1 MKVRAIQ
8 SFNDWEA
15 GIRRQ
20 ENEVFEIT
28 DERFEVL
35 ENNLKVSFSV
45 SISDVLEIIEKETE
59 TQGDETTPSSTARGA
74 SLGKSLIRIS
84 P

>member
-1 MKVRAIQ
+1 MKVKAIQ

-28 DERFEVL
+28 DDRFEVL

-45 SISDVLEIIEKETE
+45 SISDVLEIIEEETE
-59 TQGDETTPSSTARGA
+59 IQGDETTP
-74 SLGKSLIRIS
+74 LD
-84 P
+84 

>member
-1 MKVRAIQ
+1 MKVKVIQ

-59 TQGDETTPSSTARGA
+59 TQGDETTP
-74 SLGKSLIRIS
+74 LD
-84 P
+84 

>member
-1 MKVRAIQ
+1 MKVKAIQ

-15 GIRRQ
+15 GIRRY

-35 ENNLKVSFSV
+35 ENNLKVSFGV
-45 SISDVLEIIEKETE
+45 SISDIIKIIEKETE
-59 TQGDETTPSSTARGA
+59 TQGDETTP
-74 SLGKSLIRIS
+74 LD
-84 P
+84 

>member
-1 MKVRAIQ
+1 MKVKAIQ

-35 ENNLKVSFSV
+35 ENNLKVSFGV

-59 TQGDETTPSSTARGA
+59 TQGDETTP
-74 SLGKSLIRIS
+74 LD
-84 P
+84 

>member
-1 MKVRAIQ
+1 MKVKAIQ
-8 SFNDWEA
+8 SFNDWET
-15 GIRRQ
+15 GIRRL

-45 SISDVLEIIEKETE
+45 SISDVLEIIEEE
-59 TQGDETTPSSTARGA
+59 IMQGDKATPR
-74 SLGKSLIRIS
+74 K
-84 P
+84 

>member
-1 MKVRAIQ
+1 MKVKAIQ

-15 GIRRQ
+15 RIRRQ

-28 DERFEVL
+28 DERFEAL

-45 SISDVLEIIEKETE
+45 SITDVLEIIEEETE
-59 TQGDETTPSSTARGA
+59 TQGDETTP
-74 SLGKSLIRIS
+74 LD
-84 P
+84 

>member
-1 MKVRAIQ
+1 MKVKAIQ
-8 SFNDWEA
+8 SFNDWET
-15 GIRRQ
+15 GIRRL

-45 SISDVLEIIEKETE
+45 SISDVLEIIEEEIMQGDKET
-59 TQGDETTPSSTARGA
+59 PR
-74 SLGKSLIRIS
+74 K
-84 P
+84 

>member
-1 MKVRAIQ
+1 MKVKAIQ

-35 ENNLKVSFSV
+35 ENNLKVIFSV
-45 SISDVLEIIEKETE
+45 SISDVLEIIEEEIMQGDKETPY
-59 TQGDETTPSSTARGA
+59 D
-74 SLGKSLIRIS
+74 
-84 P
+84 

>member
-1 MKVRAIQ
+1 MKVKAIQ
-8 SFNDWEA
+8 SFNDWES
-15 GIRRQ
+15 GIRRL

-35 ENNLKVSFSV
+35 ENNLKVSFGV

-59 TQGDETTPSSTARGA
+59 TQGDETTP
-74 SLGKSLIRIS
+74 LD
-84 P
+84 

>member
-1 MKVRAIQ
+1 MKVKAIQ

-59 TQGDETTPSSTARGA
+59 TQGDETTP
-74 SLGKSLIRIS
+74 LD
-84 P
+84 

>member
-8 SFNDWEA
+8 TFNDWEA

-45 SISDVLEIIEKETE
+45 SISDVLEIIEDEIV
-59 TQGDETTPSSTARGA
+59 QGDKKTH
-74 SLGKSLIRIS
+74 LD
-84 P
+84 

>member
-1 MKVRAIQ
+1 MKVKTIQ

-59 TQGDETTPSSTARGA
+59 TQGDETTP
-74 SLGKSLIRIS
+74 LD
-84 P
+84 

>member
-1 MKVRAIQ
+1 MKVKAIQ
-8 SFNDWEA
+8 SFNDWET
-15 GIRRQ
+15 GVRRQ

-45 SISDVLEIIEKETE
+45 SISEVLEIIEDEIV
-59 TQGDETTPSSTARGA
+59 QGDKKTP
-74 SLGKSLIRIS
+74 LD
-84 P
+84 

>member
-1 MKVRAIQ
+1 MKVKAIQ

-15 GIRRQ
+15 GIRRY

-35 ENNLKVSFSV
+35 ENNLKVSFGV
-45 SISDVLEIIEKETE
+45 SISDIIKIIEKETE
-59 TQGDETTPSSTARGA
+59 KQGDETTP
-74 SLGKSLIRIS
+74 LD
-84 P
+84 

>member
-1 MKVRAIQ
+1 MKVKAIQ

-45 SISDVLEIIEKETE
+45 SISEVLEIIEKETE
-59 TQGDETTPSSTARGA
+59 TQGDKKTP
-74 SLGKSLIRIS
+74 LD
-84 P
+84 

>member
-1 MKVRAIQ
+1 MKVKTIQ

-28 DERFEVL
+28 DERFETL

-45 SISDVLEIIEKETE
+45 SISDVLEIIEEEIE
-59 TQGDETTPSSTARGA
+59 TQGDETTP
-74 SLGKSLIRIS
+74 LD
-84 P
+84 

>member
-1 MKVRAIQ
+1 MKVKAIQ

-45 SISDVLEIIEKETE
+45 SITDVLEIIEEETE
-59 TQGDETTPSSTARGA
+59 AQGDETTP
-74 SLGKSLIRIS
+74 LD
-84 P
+84 

>member
-8 SFNDWEA
+8 SFNDWET
-15 GIRRQ
+15 GVRRQ

-45 SISDVLEIIEKETE
+45 SISEVLEIIEDEIV
-59 TQGDETTPSSTARGA
+59 QGDKKTP
-74 SLGKSLIRIS
+74 LD
-84 P
+84 

>member
-1 MKVRAIQ
+1 MKVRVIQ
-8 SFNDWEA
+8 SFNDWET
-15 GIRRQ
+15 GVRRQ

-45 SISDVLEIIEKETE
+45 SISEVLEIIEDEIV
-59 TQGDETTPSSTARGA
+59 QGDKKTP
-74 SLGKSLIRIS
+74 LD
-84 P
+84 

>member
-1 MKVRAIQ
+1 MKVKAIQ
-8 SFNDWEA
+8 SFNDWET
-15 GIRRQ
+15 GIRRL

-59 TQGDETTPSSTARGA
+59 TQGDETTP
-74 SLGKSLIRIS
+74 LD
-84 P
+84 

>member
-1 MKVRAIQ
+1 MKVKAIQ

-45 SISDVLEIIEKETE
+45 SISDVLEIIEEETE
-59 TQGDETTPSSTARGA
+59 AQGDETTP
-74 SLGKSLIRIS
+74 LD
-84 P
+84 

>member
-1 MKVRAIQ
+1 MKVKTIQ

-15 GIRRQ
+15 GIRRL

-59 TQGDETTPSSTARGA
+59 TQGDETTP
-74 SLGKSLIRIS
+74 LD
-84 P
+84 

>member
-1 MKVRAIQ
+1 MKVKAIQ

-35 ENNLKVSFSV
+35 ENNLKVSFGV
-45 SISDVLEIIEKETE
+45 SISDVLEIIEKEIE
-59 TQGDETTPSSTARGA
+59 TQGDETTP
-74 SLGKSLIRIS
+74 LD
-84 P
+84 

>member
-1 MKVRAIQ
+1 MKVKAIQ
-8 SFNDWEA
+8 SFNDWQA

-35 ENNLKVSFSV
+35 ENNLKVSFGV

-59 TQGDETTPSSTARGA
+59 IQGDETTP
-74 SLGKSLIRIS
+74 LD
-84 P
+84 

>member
-1 MKVRAIQ
+1 MKVKVIQ

-45 SISDVLEIIEKETE
+45 SISDVLEIIEEETE
-59 TQGDETTPSSTARGA
+59 TQGDETTP
-74 SLGKSLIRIS
+74 LD
-84 P
+84 

>member
-1 MKVRAIQ
+1 MKVKAIQ

-15 GIRRQ
+15 GIRRH

-35 ENNLKVSFSV
+35 ENNLKVSFGV
-45 SISDVLEIIEKETE
+45 SISDIIKIIEKETE
-59 TQGDETTPSSTARGA
+59 TQGDETTP
-74 SLGKSLIRIS
+74 LD
-84 P
+84 

>member
-1 MKVRAIQ
+1 MKVKAIQ

-45 SISDVLEIIEKETE
+45 SIADVLEIIEEETKA
-59 TQGDETTPSSTARGA
+59 QGDETTP
-74 SLGKSLIRIS
+74 LD
-84 P
+84 

>member
-1 MKVRAIQ
+1 MKVKAIQ

-20 ENEVFEIT
+20 ENEVFEMT

-45 SISDVLEIIEKETE
+45 SISDVLEIIEEETE
-59 TQGDETTPSSTARGA
+59 IQGDETTP
-74 SLGKSLIRIS
+74 LD
-84 P
+84 

>member
-1 MKVRAIQ
+1 MKVKAIQ

-35 ENNLKVSFSV
+35 ENNLKVSFGV
-45 SISDVLEIIEKETE
+45 SISDIIKIIEKETE
-59 TQGDETTPSSTARGA
+59 TQGDETTP
-74 SLGKSLIRIS
+74 LD
-84 P
+84 

>member
-8 SFNDWEA
+8 SFNDWET
-15 GIRRQ
+15 GVRRQ

-35 ENNLKVSFSV
+35 ENNLKVSFGV
-45 SISDVLEIIEKETE
+45 SISEVLEIIEDEIV
-59 TQGDETTPSSTARGA
+59 QGDKKT
-74 SLGKSLIRIS
+74 SLD
-84 P
+84 

>member
-1 MKVRAIQ
+1 MKVKAIQ

-15 GIRRQ
+15 GIRRI

-45 SISDVLEIIEKETE
+45 SISDVLEIIEEEIMQGDKET
-59 TQGDETTPSSTARGA
+59 PR
-74 SLGKSLIRIS
+74 K
-84 P
+84 

>member
-1 MKVRAIQ
+1 MKVKAIQ

-15 GIRRQ
+15 GIRRL

-45 SISDVLEIIEKETE
+45 SISDVLEIIEEEIMQGDKET
-59 TQGDETTPSSTARGA
+59 PR
-74 SLGKSLIRIS
+74 K
-84 P
+84 

>member
-1 MKVRAIQ
+1 MKVKAIQ

-45 SISDVLEIIEKETE
+45 SISDVLEIIEEEIMQGDKET
-59 TQGDETTPSSTARGA
+59 PR
-74 SLGKSLIRIS
+74 K
-84 P
+84 

>member
-1 MKVRAIQ
+1 MKVKAIQ

-35 ENNLKVSFSV
+35 
-45 SISDVLEIIEKETE
+45 
-59 TQGDETTPSSTARGA
+59 
-74 SLGKSLIRIS
+74 
-84 P
+84 

>member
-1 MKVRAIQ
+1 MKVKAIQ

-15 GIRRQ
+15 GIRRL

-45 SISDVLEIIEKETE
+45 SIADVLEIIEEETE
-59 TQGDETTPSSTARGA
+59 TQGDETTP
-74 SLGKSLIRIS
+74 LD
-84 P
+84 

>member
-1 MKVRAIQ
+1 MKVKAIQ

-15 GIRRQ
+15 GIRRL

-35 ENNLKVSFSV
+35 ENNLKVSFGV
-45 SISDVLEIIEKETE
+45 SISDVLEIIEEEIMQGDKET
-59 TQGDETTPSSTARGA
+59 PR
-74 SLGKSLIRIS
+74 K
-84 P
+84 